1 MHLNT
6 EIPKGGG
13 DVYQVISSIDLGVKQ
28 IKSLD
33 FLHGAIFLAKKINVF
48 TPYILLNL
56 VVNKFAAYNILFLLT
71 YVLSG
76 AGMFLLARH
85 FVKNDQAAFLAGI
98 IYAFSPFHFY
108 QSVSVHLGTMQQ
120 QWAPFFAL
128 FLFLFFKEKFKFK
141 HFAGVCVFAFLIAMS
156 EHQMLAFTVLFAVM
170 VAIYEIVVD
179 RSILKNKKFWTYV
192 VCSLALLAVV
202 AFVMFGDM
210 LKVATSDNNFLDAGE
225 GAANKYSIAMLD
237 PIAPPIF
244 HSIWPGASEFLQ
256 NIMLGGTNRG
266 SYFVGF
272 SVFGVLIYFAY
283 LLKKKKVAE
292 TKERKYR
299 NDLIFW
305 SVSTLLFY
313 VFSLGNSFTVG
324 KFTIYLPYYLVYKFL
339 PFYENIRTTGR
350 MFMFAEL
357 GIAMLFAYGF
367 LQLLKKY
374 SQKNILLTIVF
385 SAVILLEFW
394 VAPIGTMVV
403 SYSPLYDQM
412 AKDKEQYRLIE
423 IPGSTSYE
431 FASYAMFTASVHDK
445 TDLNGMPLARKISG
459 EFDMQQNTPVIKQ
472 LLYTI
477 PKGNDP
483 DTKGDND
490 ILAAFN
496 YNNSNA
502 VLNYYNVRYITIS
515 KLYADKDVIA
525 LAQKFIEDHVA
536 YAKKYEDSYLIA
548 YEVKKVA
555 PAGFYAQLDET
566 TSDFYSA
573 DFKSDTGKTNREFG
587 DGAGLKIVNMG
598 SAGQKVKITVSVKGP
613 EGMTFSSASNKE
625 QNNVLQLTATEK
637 QYSFDTILAAGNN
650 TIVFAVKN
658 AKGSAVSIST
668 SKKKHQAAIVSQI
681 SVIAQ

>member
-1 MHLNT
+1 
-6 EIPKGGG
+6 
-13 DVYQVISSIDLGVKQ
+13 
-28 IKSLD
+28 
-33 FLHGAIFLAKKINVF
+33 
-48 TPYILLNL
+48 
-56 VVNKFAAYNILFLLT
+56 
-71 YVLSG
+71 
-76 AGMFLLARH
+76 
-85 FVKNDQAAFLAGI
+85 
-98 IYAFSPFHFY
+98 
-108 QSVSVHLGTMQQ
+108 
-120 QWAPFFAL
+120 
-128 FLFLFFKEKFKFK
+128 
-141 HFAGVCVFAFLIAMS
+141 
-156 EHQMLAFTVLFAVM
+156 
-170 VAIYEIVVD
+170 
-179 RSILKNKKFWTYV
+179 
-192 VCSLALLAVV
+192 
-202 AFVMFGDM
+202 
-210 LKVATSDNNFLDAGE
+210 
-225 GAANKYSIAMLD
+225 
-237 PIAPPIF
+237 
-244 HSIWPGASEFLQ
+244 
-256 NIMLGGTNRG
+256 
-266 SYFVGF
+266 
-272 SVFGVLIYFAY
+272 
-283 LLKKKKVAE
+283 
-292 TKERKYR
+292 
-299 NDLIFW
+299 
-305 SVSTLLFY
+305 
-313 VFSLGNSFTVG
+313 
-324 KFTIYLPYYLVYKFL
+324 
-339 PFYENIRTTGR
+339 
-350 MFMFAEL
+350 MFAEL

-412 AKDKEQYRLIE
+412 AKDKEQYKLIE

-431 FASYAMFTASVHDK
+431 FASYAMFTASVHGK

-459 EFDMQQNTPVIKQ
+459 EFDMQQNTPVVKQ

-490 ILAAFN
+490 ILAAFG

-555 PAGFYAQLDET
+555 PAGFYAQLDEI

-573 DFKSDTGKTNREFG
+573 DFKGDTGKTNREFG

-625 QNNVLQLTATEK
+625 QNNVLQLTAIEK

-650 TIVFAVKN
+650 AITFAVKD